1 MSGLDQG
8 RRHNLLFQNYLF
20 GFRLSHE
27 VSSNYMMST
36 FTSNPEVLVVE
47 PSFRRSVHIGDGGQI
62 PGDMPRITPNKFTVD
77 MAFGEEDDNNVV
89 YEAVA
94 QPLIDLSLQ
103 VRYFV
108 HFFYL
113 SVVFVPRVV

>member
-1 MSGLDQG
+1 MRVRWLCVSGSDQG
-8 RRHNLLFQNYLF
+8 KHHVLQHQDYIFR
-20 GFRLSHE
+20 FRLSHE

-103 VRYFV
+103 VRHFV
-108 HFFYL
+108 HFYDY
-113 SVVFVPRVV
+113 